1 MQIDSYLRRGVFEP
15 EATAA
20 MSEAFEAAC
29 EDFQLRDRS
38 NALCTL
44 IAESIVA
51 AARGGELSPA
61 RLRTAV
67 AADWE
72 VVRYAM
78 SER

>member
-1 MQIDSYLRRGVFEP
+1 MKINSYLRRGVFEP

-29 EDFQLRDRS
+29 QDLHVTDRS

-44 IAESIVA
+44 IAKSIVA
-51 AARGGELSPA
+51 AARGGELSPV

-67 AADWE
+67 AADWD

-78 SER
+78 REQ